1 MHITTNA
8 HLSKDATVSAHIST
22 NPAGEKYLVLT
33 IEDDGA
39 AYPHVTLFPDDPAFL
54 DKLANECERVVREFV
69 GDVPQENV
77 A

>member
-8 HLSKDATVSAHIST
+8 HLSKDATVSAHIGT
-22 NPAGEKYLVLT
+22 NPAGEKYLVLR
-33 IEDDGA
+33 IMDGSVIPDLA
-39 AYPHVTLFPDDPAFL
+39 LFPDDPAFL
-54 DKLANECERVVREFV
+54 DKLANECERAVREFV